1 MVRRRGGGVA
11 FRDVQPRKVAEWF
24 PHFGNGVGEVGAHG
38 SGEGGADIL
47 ACAAEEAEEGAV
59 WRARRSTFGWGVRVV
74 EGT

>member
-1 MVRRRGGGVA
+1 MVRRRGVWVA
-11 FRDVQPRKVAEWF
+11 FRDLKPCEVAARF

-38 SGEGGADIL
+38 SGEGSADIL

-59 WRARRSTFGWGVRVV
+59 WRARRPRFGWGVRVV